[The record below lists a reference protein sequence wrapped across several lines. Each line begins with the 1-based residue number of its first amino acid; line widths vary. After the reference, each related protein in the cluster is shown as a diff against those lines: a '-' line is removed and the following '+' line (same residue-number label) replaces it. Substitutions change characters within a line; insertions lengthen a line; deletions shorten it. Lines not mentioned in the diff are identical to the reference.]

1 MTEEMFRYEY
11 RSKMSK
17 EKLEKLIIET
27 DKRNQKRKAIRTIK
41 THILF
46 SFLYFW
52 PYYWLMDKDV
62 LSAIIVALVTAAIF
76 LVIGAV
82 VFGRMF
88 EESRKEDAY
97 LESLEKRYHDE

>member
-11 RSKMSK
+11 RPAMSK

-41 THILF
+41 AYVLF

-52 PYYWLMDKDV
+52 PYYWLMDKDI

-76 LVIGAV
+76 LFIGVIVLGP
-82 VFGRMF
+82 MF
-88 EESRKEDAY
+88 EEARKEDTY
-97 LESLEKRYHDE
+97 LESLKKRYREE